1 MQVGKR
7 DGLIFGLHL
16 PLVTVPF
23 PLTTLE
29 NGNPQLD
36 VMTLERMHDD
46 RHIRGFS
53 DSVATNLQ
61 CRLDA
66 RVGDDPDGD

>member
-7 DGLIFGLHL
+7 DGLTNSLHL

-29 NGNPQLD
+29 NGSPQLD
-36 VMTLERMHDD
+36 LTTLERME
-46 RHIRGFS
+46 R
-53 DSVATNLQ
+53 
-61 CRLDA
+61 
-66 RVGDDPDGD
+66 